1 MVDPTETRDDYAS
14 PRIRQHHLG
23 SRETSIILRRCP
35 RAKGNMYFDRG
46 YSIWWIGERL
56 QCLLHGEKKL
66 WRMCNGYVV
75 DLTVVELCIAMREN
89 VAEPYDVSGVRNRF
103 RNGGCHSVEVAHG
116 LTANFQHTFHRR
128 SGFLVRQLLL

>member
-23 SRETSIILRRCP
+23 SRKTSIILRRRP
-35 RAKGNMYFDRG
+35 RAKGNMYFDSG

-75 DLTVVELCIAMREN
+75 DLTVIEFRIAMRQN
-89 VAEPYDVSGVRNRF
+89 VAEPYDVAGV
-103 RNGGCHSVEVAHG
+103 S
-116 LTANFQHTFHRR
+116 TAL
-128 SGFLVRQLLL
+128 G